1 MLERSLIGK
10 TYPPVVFEVEKQR
23 LRFFAKATGQT
34 DPVYL
39 DETAAKKKG
48 HPSLLAPPTFLT
60 TIGMEQ
66 EKPYQYLTDLNIKM
80 ECLLHAGQE
89 YTYHVS
95 VHAGDTITMVS
106 KIADMFDKK
115 NGSLQFLVF
124 ISIYTNQ
131 QQNIV
136 AEAMSTLVVRKEQV

>member
-10 TYPPVVFEVEKQR
+10 KYPPVVFEVEKQR
-23 LRFFAKATGQT
+23 LRFFSMATGQT

-39 DETAAKKKG
+39 DETVAKKKG
-48 HPSLLAPPTFLT
+48 HTSLLAPPTFLT

-66 EKPYQYLTDLNIKM
+66 EKPYQYLKDLNIKM

-89 YTYHVS
+89 YKYHIP

-131 QQNIV
+131 QHNIV
-136 AEAMSTLVVRKEQV
+136 AEAKSTLVVRKDQV

>member
-34 DPVYL
+34 DPVYI

-60 TIGMEQ
+60 IIGMEQ
-66 EKPYQYLTDLNIKM
+66 EKPYQYLTDLNI
-80 ECLLHAGQE
+80 
-89 YTYHVS
+89 
-95 VHAGDTITMVS
+95 
-106 KIADMFDKK
+106 
-115 NGSLQFLVF
+115 
-124 ISIYTNQ
+124 
-131 QQNIV
+131 
-136 AEAMSTLVVRKEQV
+136 